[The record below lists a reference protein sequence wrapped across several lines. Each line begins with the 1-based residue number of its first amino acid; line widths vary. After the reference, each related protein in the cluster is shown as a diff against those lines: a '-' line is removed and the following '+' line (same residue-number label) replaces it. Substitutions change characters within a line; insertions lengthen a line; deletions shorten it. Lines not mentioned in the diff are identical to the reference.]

1 MKVTELD
8 ERVIQDIGHAFG
20 YYDYGQEHGLI
31 DAFPGQSHRETICTG
46 DLGAALRNFG
56 ESLPPPPACF
66 ARPPVDQDLRTDGM
80 QAECSVVEVTDLGMI
95 GWIIV
100 IVSGV
105 VLVAA
110 TALRIRQVRRKQKEQ
125 E

>member
-1 MKVTELD
+1 
-8 ERVIQDIGHAFG
+8 
-20 YYDYGQEHGLI
+20 
-31 DAFPGQSHRETICTG
+31 
-46 DLGAALRNFG
+46 
-56 ESLPPPPACF
+56 
-66 ARPPVDQDLRTDGM
+66 
-80 QAECSVVEVTDLGMI
+80 MI